1 MGNIG
6 TIVLGKK
13 ERLAV
18 KIQINFKSEDV
29 LIYSIVSFALL
40 YPIIVAVL
48 IFYEDYKKK
57 VHYKETMTPLIN
69 ITLGK
74 ENCKKIYQMKDI
86 LEDSLNPRDIE
97 QICYKTRDL
106 QVKSSNFKFQLGK
119 EKHKIIYTAVLQKN
133 NEKSTLNIEA
143 ISQEDSLK
151 IVSVKLN

>member
-1 MGNIG
+1 MRNIG
-6 TIVLGKK
+6 LIVLGKK

-18 KIQINFKSEDV
+18 KIQVNFKSEDV

-40 YPIIVAVL
+40 YPIIVAGL

-57 VHYKETMTPLIN
+57 VYYKENMTPLIK
-69 ITLGK
+69 IALGR
-74 ENCKKIYQMKDI
+74 ENCKKIYEIKDI
-86 LEDSLNPRDIE
+86 LGDSINPRDIE
-97 QICYKTRDL
+97 QICYKTKDL

-119 EKHKIIYTAVLQKN
+119 EKHRITYTAVLHKN

-143 ISQEDSLK
+143 ISQEDTLK